1 MGSAYC
7 SSLTSVTIPESVT
20 EIGGSA
26 FSVCSGLTSV
36 MIPNSV
42 TTIGD
47 VAFYNCSSLTSV
59 TIPNSVTSIGSS
71 AFSGCSGM
79 TSITCYATTPP
90 SLGSNGFSDYTIPLY
105 IPKGSV
111 IKYKAANEWRNFVI
125 IREISEEQDV
135 YLSIRQANGSVN
147 LKVDAE
153 KPYFNLQIKADDGWK
168 IHSVT
173 LGEDDVTAEVASDGS
188 YTTPVISSNSVL
200 NVVFEK
206 GGTTGV
212 VAQAESRLRVTAHGN
227 TISVEGAEAGE
238 QIAVYSVDGKLV
250 ETASAAH
257 GSATIT
263 LPENETYIVKGRQKT
278 VKVRL

>member
-1 MGSAYC
+1 MTSIGEWTFRDC
-7 SSLTSVTIPESVT
+7 SSLTSVT
-20 EIGGSA
+20 
-26 FSVCSGLTSV
+26 
-36 MIPNSV
+36 
-42 TTIGD
+42 
-47 VAFYNCSSLTSV
+47 
-59 TIPNSVTSIGSS
+59 
-71 AFSGCSGM
+71 
-79 TSITCYATTPP
+79 CYTATPP
-90 SLGSNGFSDYTIPLY
+90 SLASNAFSDYTIPLY
-105 IPKGSV
+105 VPKGSV
-111 IKYKAANEWRNFVI
+111 IKYKAADNWRNFVI

-153 KPYFNLQIKADDGWK
+153 KPYFNLQIKADDGWE

-173 LGEDDVTAEVASDGS
+173 LNEDDVTAEVASDGS

-200 NVVFEK
+200 NIVFEK
-206 GGTTGV
+206 GGTSGIV
-212 VAQAESRLRVTAHGN
+212 GQVESRLRVTAHGN
-227 TISVEGAEAGE
+227 TISVQGAENGE

>member
-1 MGSAYC
+1 M
-7 SSLTSVTIPESVT
+7 
-20 EIGGSA
+20 
-26 FSVCSGLTSV
+26 
-36 MIPNSV
+36 
-42 TTIGD
+42 
-47 VAFYNCSSLTSV
+47 
-59 TIPNSVTSIGSS
+59 
-71 AFSGCSGM
+71 
-79 TSITCYATTPP
+79 
-90 SLGSNGFSDYTIPLY
+90 
-105 IPKGSV
+105 
-111 IKYKAANEWRNFVI
+111 
-125 IREISEEQDV
+125 
-135 YLSIRQANGSVN
+135 N

-173 LGEDDVTAEVASDGS
+173 LNEDDVTAEVASDGS

-206 GGTTGV
+206 GSTTGV
-212 VAQAESRLRVTAHGN
+212 VAQAESRLHVTAHGN
-227 TISVEGAEAGE
+227 TISVQEAEAGE

-250 ETASAAH
+250 ETVKTAH